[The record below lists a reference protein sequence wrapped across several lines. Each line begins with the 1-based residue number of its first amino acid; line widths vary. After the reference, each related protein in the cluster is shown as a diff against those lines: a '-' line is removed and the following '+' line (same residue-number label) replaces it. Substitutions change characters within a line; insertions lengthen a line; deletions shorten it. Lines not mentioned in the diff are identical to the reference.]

1 MTAGAPRSDGELL
14 AQSRRQSGEARRVLV
29 DELFARHYERVARWC
44 YRFTGDREAAADLAQ
59 DVFLKAHR
67 HLDSFQGQA
76 QFSTWLYAIVRNESM
91 SSRRRAGDARETDD
105 EEALADAPSPAPD
118 PEDLAAL
125 ASRQRR
131 VDAFLG
137 ETLNGEERRVFTLHY
152 GQDMPLDAITRLLR
166 LDNASGAKALIVS
179 AKRKIARAVG
189 RVRARGEQ
197 W

>member
-14 AQSRRQSGEARRVLV
+14 AQSRRQSGDARRALV

-125 ASRQRR
+125 ASRRRR

>member
-1 MTAGAPRSDGELL
+1 MTGDAPRSDAELL
-14 AQSRRQSGEARRVLV
+14 AESRRQSGDRRRVLV

-91 SSRRRAGDARETDD
+91 SAHRRAGGVHEVDD
-105 EEALADAPSPAPD
+105 EEALVDAPSSAPD
-118 PEDLAAL
+118 PEDLAEL
-125 ASRQRR
+125 ASRRRR
-131 VDAFLG
+131 VNAFLG
-137 ETLNGEERRVFTLHY
+137 ETLDGDERVVFTLHY
-152 GQDMPLDAITRLLR
+152 GQDMTLDAITRLLR

-189 RVRARGEQ
+189 RVKARGEQ

>member
-1 MTAGAPRSDGELL
+1 MTAAAPRSDGELL
-14 AQSRRQSGEARRVLV
+14 AEARRQSGDARRALV

-44 YRFTGDREAAADLAQ
+44 YRFTGDRDRAADLAQ

-67 HLDSFQGQA
+67 HLDSFEGQA
-76 QFSTWLYAIVRNESM
+76 QFSTWLYVIVRNESM
-91 SSRRRAGDARETDD
+91 SSRRRAVDAREIDD

-125 ASRQRR
+125 ASRRRR
-131 VDAFLG
+131 VDRFLG
-137 ETLNGEERRVFTLHY
+137 ETLNGEERLVFTLHY